1 MGPPSD
7 CELQPVAIYQTG
19 FILQPVMI
27 ENRSGCPINLA
38 LEALGD
44 RWSLIVIRDI
54 MFGNSRRFRELLTRS
69 QEGIASNI
77 LAARLKRLVETGVLS
92 RSSDPAHRQKGI
104 YSLTE
109 KGIELAP
116 VLVQLGAWGRRR
128 LPASPELAIRQQ
140 LMEEGGPAL
149 LSAFADEPPH
159 PPRDASARGPRE
171 RHRSSQGCLRGGRG
185 RAGFPAGSLIPAC
198 IKAPLPR
205 YPVRRAVPAG
215 ISMSHSLSRGPI
227 DRRRKHPD
235 QRSRDPELRG
245 RRFAPAASDGP
256 LGLFR
261 PGDFRPRARLQR
273 RGRLREIALRGA
285 RRA

>member
-1 MGPPSD
+1 
-7 CELQPVAIYQTG
+7 
-19 FILQPVMI
+19 MI

-109 KGIELAP
+109 KAIQLAP
-116 VLVQLGAWGRRR
+116 VLVQLGAWGRRH
-128 LPASPELAIRQQ
+128 LPTSPELAIRQQ

-149 LSAFADEPPH
+149 LERLRRRTAPH

-171 RHRSSQGCLRGGRG
+171 RHRSSTR
-185 RAGFPAGSLIPAC
+185 PPS
-198 IKAPLPR
+198 
-205 YPVRRAVPAG
+205 
-215 ISMSHSLSRGPI
+215 S
-227 DRRRKHPD
+227 
-235 QRSRDPELRG
+235 RSRPSRIPG
-245 RRFAPAASDGP
+245 RKPDTGLHQGP
-256 LGLFR
+256 LAPISGSPRRSGRHFHVPQSFER
-261 PGDFRPRARLQR
+261 PH
-273 RGRLREIALRGA
+273 
-285 RRA
+285 